1 MGSCKG
7 TYFIYRL
14 VNGSSGIFTDNSYLA
29 MLDRRA
35 CDEAVNPVDEDMK
48 VIIGAGEQCWEGW
61 VPTQREELDL
71 LNEESWARFFQGELA
86 DALLCEH
93 VFEHLSLEEGKQA
106 AAMIYRYL
114 KPGGFIRLAVP
125 DAYFPDEEY
134 QRIVQVGGPGPK
146 DHPAA
151 DHKVVYN
158 CDLLREVYQ
167 EAGFVVK
174 LLEYHDE
181 QGRFHIADWNVDEAP
196 IYRSSKLDHRNQD
209 GVIKFASLII
219 DAIKPIS

>member
-1 MGSCKG
+1 MINRLSKG
-7 TYFIYRL
+7 
-14 VNGSSGIFTDNSYLA
+14 GAEIFTDNSYLR
-29 MLDRRA
+29 MPDRWA
-35 CDEAVNPVDEDMK
+35 CDGVAITVETGMK
-48 VIIGAGEQCWEGW
+48 VIIGAGGQRWEGW

-71 LNEESWARFFQGELA
+71 LKEESWAQFFQGELA
-86 DALLCEH
+86 ESLLCEH

-125 DAYFPDEEY
+125 DVYFPDEEY

-158 CDLLREVYQ
+158 YNLLKEVYQ
-167 EAGFVVK
+167 EAGFEVK

-181 QGRFHIADWNVDEAP
+181 QGHFHLADWDVDEAP

-209 GVIKFASLII
+209 GVIRFASLII
-219 DAIKPIS
+219 DAIKPAS